1 MYPTLFTGLLAYS
14 AYFTYSSIP
23 KGTGMIVALAGGVG
37 GAKLAQG
44 LYLALPPDELTVIG
58 NTADDMVHLGLRIS
72 PDLDTVLYTLAGM
85 ANAATGWGIAG
96 DTTRTFDLLRRYG
109 AEDWFLLGDLDL
121 ATHLRRTTL
130 LAGGATL
137 TAVTASLTRALGVRA
152 TILPMCDE
160 PVGTIVETPDGP
172 LSFQD
177 YFVRRHHR
185 DAVTG
190 IRFAGIAAATL
201 PEGVGAA
208 LDAAEAIIFCPSN
221 PFVSLGPILAVPGFG
236 ERLAAAPGP
245 RVAVS
250 PIVGGRA
257 LKGPADRMLAG
268 LGHDVS
274 TLGVARLYA
283 GMLDGL
289 IIDNEDAALAP
300 AIEALGLR
308 VLVTGTIMGDES
320 DRRRLAGETLAF
332 ARSLP
337 ARAGR

>member
-1 MYPTLFTGLLAYS
+1 
-14 AYFTYSSIP
+14 
-23 KGTGMIVALAGGVG
+23 MIVALAGGVG

-44 LYLALPPDELTVIG
+44 LYLALPPDTLTVVG
-58 NTADDMVHLGLRIS
+58 NTADDMIHLGLRIS

-85 ANAATGWGIAG
+85 ANTATGWGLAG
-96 DTTRTFDLLRRYG
+96 DSTRTFDLLKRYG

-121 ATHLRRTTL
+121 ATHIRRTSL
-130 LAGGATL
+130 LASGATL
-137 TAVTASLTRALGVRA
+137 TEVTTSLTRALGVHA

-160 PVGTIVETPDGP
+160 PVGTIVETPSGP

-177 YFVRRHHR
+177 YFVRRHHQ
-185 DAVTG
+185 DPVTA
-190 IRFAGIAAATL
+190 IRFGGIAAATL

-208 LDAAEAIIFCPSN
+208 LDTAEAIIFCPSN
-221 PFVSLGPILAVPGFG
+221 PFVSLGPILAVPGFSA
-236 ERLAAAPGP
+236 RLAAASAP

-250 PIVGGRA
+250 PIIGGRA
-257 LKGPADRMLAG
+257 LKGPADQMLAG

-283 GMLDGL
+283 GILDGVV
-289 IIDNEDAALAP
+289 IDDEDAALAP

-308 VLVTGTIMGDES
+308 VLVTGTIMGGEE
-320 DRRRLAGETLAF
+320 DRRRLAEETLSF

-337 ARAGR
+337 AHGGR